1 MRSDVKKT
9 HYFHAEANSLGGY
22 IEKPF
27 QRHIP
32 SQASGS
38 LPAVG
43 GHVATRTEEFNFEA
57 VVSCRSA
64 YTRISGKQEGQDG
77 SWWTLVTSVVEGL
90 NILDVVTADRVV
102 AQISVEHPADGG
114 FPRISFTG
122 SRFERLQIGGCDL
135 SPVPNP
141 GLLAHGRGAGA
152 AQHRITWPLFQ
163 ETGSQQAAKLIKS
176 VEADNDRDAFRWIV
190 ERYGWMGSKRKPGVN
205 ECVLCSLVESVDRAI
220 PGKSFGHVVHIPH
233 FGRIIFG
240 EVVAYPESVHLSM
253 VRAELG
259 CATHGA
265 MNVASARANG
275 TTSPP

>member
-1 MRSDVKKT
+1 MPSNVKKT
-9 HYFHAEANSLGGY
+9 HYFHAEANPLGGY
-22 IEKPF
+22 IEKPLPKN
-27 QRHIP
+27 IP

-43 GHVATRTEEFNFEA
+43 GHVTTRTEGFNFEDI
-57 VVSCRSA
+57 VSCRSA
-64 YTRISGKQEGQDG
+64 YTRISGTQDEDG

-90 NILDVVTADRVV
+90 NILEVVTAERVV

-114 FPRISFTG
+114 PPLISFTG

-141 GLLAHGRGAGA
+141 SLLAHGRGAGA
-152 AQHRITWPLFQ
+152 AQHRLTWPLFQ

-176 VEADNDRDAFRWIV
+176 VEGDNDRDGFRWIV
-190 ERYGWMGSKRKPGVN
+190 ERYGWMGSKRKPGAH
-205 ECVLCSLVESVDRAI
+205 ECALCSLVDGVDRGI
-220 PGKSFGHVVHIPH
+220 PGRSFGHVVHIPH
-233 FGRIIFG
+233 FGRVIFG
-240 EVVAYPESVHLSM
+240 EVIAYPESVHLSM

-265 MNVASARANG
+265 MNAATARANG